1 MVGLD
6 LFDGAGDAFDD
17 SAGVA
22 REMVVVIFSCAL
34 IMRFSIV
41 TVHLRED
48 FFLHKFLQVSVN
60 RRKIGTIHFGLDL
73 CGRPCSILT
82 KKFKDRMSV
91 LCFSQ
96 AEPFKLLFYFTKMH
110 TGLLCKCICILSRA
124 FLGLGTNFLTETLD
138 QPILLFTKHSWLV
151 LSVFVSTMP
160 TYISKE
166 GLQELRDEFEK
177 RKTLVRREIAEQI
190 SSAKELGDL
199 SENFEYHDAK
209 ERQGLNEARIVQ
221 LESMIND
228 AVIVEKTEGGS
239 DIDLG
244 TTFVAESGGE
254 EKTFQVVGS
263 TEADPM
269 AGKISNESPI
279 GQAFIGHKVGEKVE
293 ITVPS
298 GAIVYTIKEIK

>member
-1 MVGLD
+1 
-6 LFDGAGDAFDD
+6 
-17 SAGVA
+17 
-22 REMVVVIFSCAL
+22 
-34 IMRFSIV
+34 
-41 TVHLRED
+41 
-48 FFLHKFLQVSVN
+48 
-60 RRKIGTIHFGLDL
+60 
-73 CGRPCSILT
+73 
-82 KKFKDRMSV
+82 
-91 LCFSQ
+91 
-96 AEPFKLLFYFTKMH
+96 
-110 TGLLCKCICILSRA
+110 
-124 FLGLGTNFLTETLD
+124 
-138 QPILLFTKHSWLV
+138 
-151 LSVFVSTMP
+151 MP